1 MVTAFLNWPEPHIML
16 FGNSLFGNSKTCLAI
31 GITLRTRILGSYPIV
46 A

>member
-1 MVTAFLNWPEPHIML
+1 MGTAFLNWPEQQMML

-31 GITLRTRILGSYPIV
+31 GINLRTRILASYPIV